1 MVRGGFRVTTTTFY
15 LDTWKRFIKEGVLDP
30 ARLNKRI
37 IESWYRCKNDKVN
50 PYLNKGLRVL
60 TSDLLSFQKDK
71 HSLLMETALPHLSRM
86 NQAIIESGMMALLV
100 DPDGYVLSLTGN
112 EQTLKDARNINFIE
126 GVCWTENEV
135 GTNAIGTALKTAES
149 VIINGAEHYSVAS
162 HQWSCTATPIL
173 NEKGNLMGV
182 IDVSCPVER
191 SHPFMIG
198 MVTSIAYA
206 IERDISR
213 VYRRN
218 EINLVQHAV
227 ELVDTYRHRPFVVCD
242 HGQRIISVSK
252 AVREKHPHAN
262 GMELRDFLKKGYQI
276 DIEKPILSKEDNSIL
291 GISVFL
297 SEVVSYN
304 QHSLFAAATPSQSF
318 LFKGV
323 RGTSEVFQNT
333 LKQVELVAS
342 TDATVFITGETG
354 TGKELI
360 ARAIH
365 DNSLR
370 KNGPFISLNC
380 GAIPKDLMSSELFG
394 YVEGAF
400 TGAKRQGNKGKFE
413 LAHKGTIFLDEI
425 GEIPEAM
432 QVALLRLLQERKV
445 VPIGGSKEI
454 PLDIRIITATHR
466 DMNELIDEGTFRQDL
481 YYRLNVYPV
490 EVPALRRRKEDIPYL
505 VRYFCQKH
513 NWNLP
518 DTNRFLHKLSN
529 YEWLGN
535 VRELLNVLERL
546 HIMFS
551 SGLAN
556 QDTLIDYFE
565 VIQEQSKSTE
575 QVPID
580 GPERKLKAREKIQ
593 RDLMLDALQKTKGNV
608 TAAAK
613 LLDIPRSTFYKR
625 IQKFGL

>member
-1 MVRGGFRVTTTTFY
+1 VTTTTFY

-37 IESWYRCKNDKVN
+37 IESWYRCRKDEVN

-60 TSDLLSFQKDK
+60 TSDLLSLQKDK

-218 EINLVQHAV
+218 EIDLVQHAV
-227 ELVDTYRHRPFVVCD
+227 ELVDTNRHRPFVVCD

-262 GMELRDFLKKGYQI
+262 GMKLRDFIKKGYQI
-276 DIEKPILSKEDNSIL
+276 DRETPILSKEDNRIL

-466 DMNELIDEGTFRQDL
+466 DMNELINEGTFRQDL

-505 VRYFCQKH
+505 VRYFCQNH

-529 YEWLGN
+529 YEWPGN

-580 GPERKLKAREKIQ
+580 GQERKLKAREKIQ

>member
-1 MVRGGFRVTTTTFY
+1 MTTATFY

-37 IESWYRCKNDKVN
+37 MESWYRCKKDKVN
-50 PYLNKGLRVL
+50 PYLNKGHHVL
-60 TSDLLSFQKDK
+60 TGDLLSLQKEK
-71 HSLLMETALPHLSRM
+71 HSLLMKTALPHLTRM
-86 NQAIIESGMMALLV
+86 NQAIKESGMMALLV
-100 DPDGYVLSLTGN
+100 DPDGYVLSLAGN
-112 EQTLKDARNINFIE
+112 EKTLKDARDINFIE
-126 GVCWTENEV
+126 GVCWTESEV
-135 GTNAIGTALKTAES
+135 GTNAIGTALKTAEA

-173 NEKGNLMGV
+173 NDKGNLMGV
-182 IDVSCPVER
+182 IDVSCPVEH

-213 VYRRN
+213 GYQRK
-218 EINLVQHAV
+218 EIELVQQAV
-227 ELVDTYRHRPFVVCD
+227 ELVDTYRNRPFIICN
-242 HGQRIISVSK
+242 HEQIIISVSK
-252 AVREKHPHAN
+252 VVREKHPCVI
-262 GMELRDFLKKGYQI
+262 GMELDDFLKTGYKV
-276 DIEKPILSKEDNSIL
+276 DLETPILSKEDNDIL
-291 GISVFL
+291 GTSVFL
-297 SEVVSYN
+297 SEVVIYKP
-304 QHSLFAAATPSQSF
+304 HSLVAAAIPSQSF
-318 LFKGV
+318 LFKGE
-323 RGTSEVFQNT
+323 RGTSEAFQNT

-365 DNSLR
+365 DNSPR

-380 GAIPKDLMSSELFG
+380 GAIPKDLMGSELFG

-413 LAHKGTIFLDEI
+413 QAHRGTIFLDEI
-425 GEIPEAM
+425 GEIPETM
-432 QVALLRLLQERKV
+432 QVALLRLLQERRV
-445 VPIGGSKEI
+445 VPIGGTKEI

-466 DMNELIDEGTFRQDL
+466 DMYELIREGAFRQDL
-481 YYRLNVYPV
+481 YYRLNVYPI
-490 EVPALRRRKEDIPYL
+490 EVPALRKRKEDIPYL
-505 VRYFCQKH
+505 VQYFCQKN

-518 DTNRFLHKLSN
+518 NTKRCLNKLCD

-535 VRELLNVLERL
+535 IRELLNVLERL
-546 HIMFS
+546 HIMLS
-551 SGLAN
+551 SGVSD
-556 QDTLIDYFE
+556 QDRLIDTIE
-565 VIQEQSKSTE
+565 GIQEQSISTDFE
-575 QVPID
+575 SLEGTD
-580 GPERKLKAREKIQ
+580 KKLKAREKIQ

-613 LLDIPRSTFYKR
+613 LLDTPRSTFYKR
-625 IQKFGL
+625 LQKFGL

>member
-1 MVRGGFRVTTTTFY
+1 VTTTTFY

-37 IESWYRCKNDKVN
+37 IESWYRCRKDEVN

-60 TSDLLSFQKDK
+60 TSDLLSLQKDK
-71 HSLLMETALPHLSRM
+71 HSLLIETALPHLSRM

-218 EINLVQHAV
+218 EIDLVQHAV
-227 ELVDTYRHRPFVVCD
+227 ELVDTNRHRPFVVCD
-242 HGQRIISVSK
+242 HGHRIISVSK

-262 GMELRDFLKKGYQI
+262 GMELRDFIKKGYQI
-276 DIEKPILSKEDNSIL
+276 NRETPILSKEDNRIL

-466 DMNELIDEGTFRQDL
+466 DMNELINEGTFRQDL

-505 VRYFCQKH
+505 VRYFCQNH

-518 DTNRFLHKLSN
+518 DTNRFLYKLSN
-529 YEWLGN
+529 YEWPGN

-580 GPERKLKAREKIQ
+580 GQERKLKAREKIQ
-593 RDLMLDALQKTKGNV
+593 RDLILDALQKTKGNV